1 MSSGSSGRYQ
11 SRLFNY
17 VHQQSRRLTQR
28 WEQTFR
34 QVQVA
39 TKWGVEA
46 LLYPVYLILQSAESK
61 VKTLYTKEPEPRLK
75 LQPND
80 TNCPPETTPTTD
92 TPIQRVLE
100 AVQNLPSEEISTPAK
115 KSTLLTSVGKWLRI
129 PFQHSPTNDLSLP
142 QYLTISDNSLLGDLP
157 EVRGIATSL
166 GDRNLVLVS
175 SDNEILDILSPQQQA
190 KLRDRIINEV
200 ANYWHSQQVIE
211 AQKQSELLPEIH
223 SLLSKLTGE
232 SSSEISALPEGISPE
247 TFKAGEMLKLLDA
260 FIAKFEKYTLVPV
273 QQRSQEIIQIT
284 QTQFHIF
291 LYGTEQLNSRGNIA
305 VTPEGLETQT
315 LNFQALIEAALNY
328 FFGVGKG
335 EKLQSGNT
343 NSYTKEK
350 YLRPKNYQALP
361 KHRKLRNQDV
371 NAEPWLTWNDLFG
384 NSQAV
389 ADNTIKLT
397 SEQIPTLSPS
407 PLIKPYPQQKLTIP
421 QPKPGVGLVQRKKQ
435 SRNLS
440 KNQKISGKVAT
451 RQQSEINQHETHNH
465 QVEAQ
470 PDWIEVTA
478 TSIGYEQHFL
488 EKILVWLDRT
498 MLWLEEIL
506 AKAVKCLKKLWHGK
520 FCRDV
525 IYRVSTKFMFI
536 LINQK
541 WYRQGGFIRKNK
553 NL

>member
-46 LLYPVYLILQSAESK
+46 LVYPVYLILQSAESK

-80 TNCPPETTPTTD
+80 TNCPPETIPTTD

-100 AVQNLPSEEISTPAK
+100 AVQNLPSEEISTPVK

-142 QYLTISDNSLLGDLP
+142 QSLTISDNSLLGYLP
-157 EVRGIATSL
+157 AVRGIATSL

-175 SDNEILDILSPQQQA
+175 SDNQILDVLTPQQQA
-190 KLRDRIINEV
+190 KLRDRIISEV

-211 AQKQSELLPEIH
+211 AQTQSDLLPEINR
-223 SLLSKLTGE
+223 LLSKLTGE
-232 SSSEISALPEGISPE
+232 PISNIPALPAGVSAESL
-247 TFKAGEMLKLLDA
+247 KAGKILEILDA
-260 FIAKFEKYTLVPV
+260 VIAKFEQNTLVPV
-273 QQRSQEIIQIT
+273 QQRSHEIIQFT
-284 QTQFHIF
+284 QTQLNIF
-291 LYGTEQLNSRGNIA
+291 LYGKEQLNNKGDIA
-305 VTPEGLETQT
+305 VTPDGLETQT

-328 FFGVGKG
+328 FFGVGK
-335 EKLQSGNT
+335 EKKLHSA
-343 NSYTKEK
+343 NSKSQ
-350 YLRPKNYQALP
+350 YLHPKNYQALP
-361 KHRKLRNQDV
+361 KNRKLRNQNV
-371 NAEPWLTWNDLFG
+371 TAEPWLTWNDLFG

-407 PLIKPYPQQKLTIP
+407 PLIKPYPQQKIKIP
-421 QPKPGVGLVQRKKQ
+421 QPKPGAGLVKRKKQ
-435 SRNLS
+435 NRNLS
-440 KNQKISGKVAT
+440 QSQKTSGKVAT
-451 RQQSEINQHETHNH
+451 RQQSEINQHQSHNH

-470 PDWIEVTA
+470 PDWIEITA
-478 TSIGYEQHFL
+478 TAIGYEQHFL
-488 EKILVWLDRT
+488 EKILVWLDRA

-506 AKAVKCLKKLWHGK
+506 VKAVKLLKRLWRGK
-520 FCRDV
+520 
-525 IYRVSTKFMFI
+525 
-536 LINQK
+536 Q
-541 WYRQGGFIRKNK
+541 
-553 NL
+553 

>member
-46 LLYPVYLILQSAESK
+46 LLYPVYVILQSTESK
-61 VKTLYTKEPEPRLK
+61 VKALYTKEPEPRLK

-80 TNCPPETTPTTD
+80 TNCPTETTPTTD

-115 KSTLLTSVGKWLRI
+115 KSTLLTSVRKWLKI

-142 QYLTISDNSLLGDLP
+142 QSLTISDNSLLGDLP

-166 GDRNLVLVS
+166 GDRYLVLVS

-190 KLRDRIINEV
+190 KLRDRIIHEV
-200 ANYWHSQQVIE
+200 ANYWHSQQLIE
-211 AQKQSELLPEIH
+211 TGNPPELLPEIH
-223 SLLSKLTGE
+223 RLLAKLTGE
-232 SSSEISALPEGISPE
+232 STNKIAELTQSVPTNLPNSRAFLE
-247 TFKAGEMLKLLDA
+247 LLDKIVA
-260 FIAKFEKYTLVPV
+260 QLEENALLPV
-273 QQRSQEIIQIT
+273 QQRSQEIIQLT
-284 QTQFHIF
+284 QTQLNIF
-291 LYGTEQLNSRGNIA
+291 LYGKEQPHPSRNIA

-328 FFGVGKG
+328 FFGVGKDK
-335 EKLQSGNT
+335 KLHSANT
-343 NSYTKEK
+343 KNYNQGQ
-350 YLRPKNYQALP
+350 YLRSKNHQALP
-361 KHRKLRNQDV
+361 RSRKLQNKNTAVD
-371 NAEPWLTWNDLFG
+371 PWLTWNDLFG
-384 NSQAV
+384 HSPVVVEKIVTPTSQQ
-389 ADNTIKLT
+389 D
-397 SEQIPTLSPS
+397 PTLPPS
-407 PLIKPYPQQKLTIP
+407 SSVRLPSQGRLNVQ
-421 QPKPGVGLVQRKKQ
+421 QPKAGAGLGQRKKPN
-435 SRNLS
+435 RNLRQS
-440 KNQKISGKVAT
+440 QKVSDNKQSAPSQITQNQSQK
-451 RQQSEINQHETHNH
+451 H

-488 EKILVWLDRT
+488 EKILVWLDQA

-506 AKAVKCLKKLWHGK
+506 AKAVKWLKKLWRGK
-520 FCRDV
+520 
-525 IYRVSTKFMFI
+525 
-536 LINQK
+536 
-541 WYRQGGFIRKNK
+541 
-553 NL
+553 